1 MKMNNKKVIKNLITV
16 AMVMAMTV
24 VTALSGFTP
33 SNVSVQAAPKKN
45 SGTTDNGKWTYKY
58 YKKTN
63 SVGIRMVYKKVKK
76 DGKTLTIPNTVKID
90 KKSYKV
96 TRLLEYQFDKAPK
109 NVSDDKWEEY
119 LEDDYFKKII
129 IPSNVQVIEDEAF
142 TFGERIKEVQFA
154 KNGNLKTIGE
164 GAFSCCGI
172 RHISIPASVTTIK
185 NDAFLDNDITQI
197 TFEQYSKFS
206 MAKDAF
212 EDNPIGCVYDDYE
225 YEPEECVLKVAN
237 YDIYKWLNTGKYFG
251 EGVVVRSA
259 KTRLMIDSKKY
270 VDISVGHNGG
280 KFDITKYVKWDKNYD
295 FMGAELG
302 YIDSIFN
309 SNNYKYKSM
318 KVNKSVGSRA
328 YPLMKVNKLLL
339 EEKTYKIKTNNFEM
353 INISGR
359 KNYFDAGKSIYTVG
373 MNDSMTFLPFPT
385 GSMFLKTGYHI
396 NGYLV
401 EGSGMK
407 STIFQPND
415 KAKALTTKQNTTLSA
430 VLHYAPNKYQIKYDL
445 NGGAG
450 NIESTACTYDENSS
464 ITQATPTREKYNFLG
479 WSKDK
484 NDSAN
489 LFHANDQIKNWSAA
503 DGDVV
508 TLFAQWEKIKKKV
521 ELEISPDELSD
532 GEEAEEYLVSYTIN
546 GELAYDRSL
555 MVTGDTPVQI
565 TIPDLYI
572 DDVIEVT
579 ASGLLTDE
587 DENSIESEV
596 AKATIVVK

>member
-1 MKMNNKKVIKNLITV
+1 
-16 AMVMAMTV
+16 MVMV
-24 VTALSGFTP
+24 VALVAVSALSGFTL
-33 SNVSVQAAPKKN
+33 SSVDVQAAPKKN

-76 DGKTLTIPNTVKID
+76 DGKTLTIPNTVKIN

-96 TRLLEYQFDKAPK
+96 TRLLSYQFNGDA
-109 NVSDDKWEEY
+109 NQVSDDVF
-119 LEDDYFKKII
+119 EDYVIDCHFRKII
-129 IPSNVQVIEDEAF
+129 IPSNVQTIDEDAF
-142 TFGERIKEVQFA
+142 ENGGLLYEVQFA
-154 KNGNLKTIGE
+154 QNGSLKTIGD
-164 GAFSCCGI
+164 GAFGGCV
-172 RHISIPASVTTIK
+172 ISKITIPASVTKIGHF
-185 NDAFLDNDITQI
+185 AFGENPLKDITFNR
-197 TFEQYSKFS
+197 TSKFT
-206 MAKDAF
+206 MDKGAF
-212 EDNPIGCVYDDYE
+212 NYTPAGYEARDDWDVYIKSNQ
-225 YEPEECVLKVAN
+225 CTVKVAN

-251 EGVVVRSA
+251 AGVIVRSA

-270 VDISVGHNGG
+270 VDINVGHNGG
-280 KFDITKYVKWDKNYD
+280 QFDITKYVKWDKDYD

-318 KVNKSVGSRA
+318 KGNKIVGSRA
-328 YPLMKVNKLLL
+328 YPLMKVNKLLI

-353 INISGR
+353 LNISGR

-401 EGSGMK
+401 EGAGMK

-415 KAKALTTKQNTTLSA
+415 KTKSLTTKQNTILSA

-479 WSKDK
+479 WSKDR
-484 NDSAN
+484 NDSVN
-489 LFHANDQIKNWSAA
+489 LFHANDQIRNWSAA

-555 MVTGDTPVQI
+555 MMMGDTPVQI

-587 DENSIESEV
+587 DENSIESPV
-596 AKATIVVK
+596 ATATIVVK